1 LITTI
6 KLDYD
11 QITTRDIQLIFHH
24 RGWLIK
30 YYGIVSK
37 EAYQTTHG
45 YHILIKVEADLDP
58 RDVLL
63 LQILMGS
70 DIQRDIYNFIR
81 HTNGEGLKD
90 WSRLYT
96 KKYIL
101 LRTRHNDDTIFK
113 SEVLSS
119 EKECPELLG
128 KVTYEL
134 ENATDWRG
142 RI

>member
-1 LITTI
+1 MTTEI

-37 EAYQTTHG
+37 EATQTTNG
-45 YHILIKVEADLDP
+45 YHILIIVEADLDP

-81 HTNGEGLKD
+81 HTNGEALKN

-101 LRTRHNDDTIFK
+101 LRTRHNDEIIFEHTVV
-113 SEVLSS
+113 SE
-119 EKECPELLG
+119 EKPCPELLD
-128 KVTYEL
+128 KINHEL
-134 ENATDWRG
+134 EQAKDWRG